1 MIIKLI
7 KEAQEWLKN
16 ANMHNEDWWALS
28 GEGSGICLSINLEH
42 EINRLERY
50 YDTELLVEEI
60 QTAKRLQKEVERILW
75 G

>member
-7 KEAQEWLKN
+7 EETREWLAEAAKLDEN
-16 ANMHNEDWWALS
+16 WWALG
-28 GEGSGICLSINLEH
+28 GEGLGICLSINLEH

-50 YDTELLVEEI
+50 YNTELLAEEI
-60 QTAKRLQKEVERILW
+60 QTAKNLQQQVETILW

>member
-7 KEAQEWLKN
+7 EEAREWLVEAAKLDEN
-16 ANMHNEDWWALS
+16 WWTLA
-28 GEGSGICLSINLEH
+28 GEGLGICLSVNLEH

-50 YDTELLVEEI
+50 YGTELLAEEI
-60 QTAKRLQKEVERILW
+60 QTAKNLQQQIETILW

>member
-7 KEAQEWLKN
+7 KDAREWLAEAAKLDEN
-16 ANMHNEDWWALS
+16 WWALC
-28 GEGSGICLSINLEH
+28 GEGLGICLSINLED

-50 YDTELLVEEI
+50 YDTELLIEEI
-60 QTAKRLQKEVERILW
+60 QTAKQLRQQVEAILW

>member
-7 KEAQEWLKN
+7 EEAREWLVEAAKLDEN
-16 ANMHNEDWWALS
+16 WWALG
-28 GEGSGICLSINLEH
+28 GEGLGICLSINLEH

-50 YDTELLVEEI
+50 YNTELLTEEI
-60 QTAKRLQKEVERILW
+60 QTAKTLQLQVEMILW

>member
-7 KEAQEWLKN
+7 EEAREWLVEAEKLDEN
-16 ANMHNEDWWALS
+16 WWALH
-28 GEGSGICLSINLEH
+28 GEGAGICLSINLEH

-50 YDTELLVEEI
+50 YDTELLAEEI
-60 QTAKRLQKEVERILW
+60 QTAKILRQQVEAILW

>member
-7 KEAQEWLKN
+7 EEARGWLVEAAKLDEN
-16 ANMHNEDWWALS
+16 WWALY
-28 GEGSGICLSINLEH
+28 GEGAGICLSINLKH

-50 YDTELLVEEI
+50 YNTELLVEEI
-60 QTAKRLQKEVERILW
+60 KEAKDLRHQVETILW

>member
-7 KEAQEWLKN
+7 KDAREWLAEAAKLDEN
-16 ANMHNEDWWALS
+16 WWALC
-28 GEGSGICLSINLEH
+28 GEGLGICLSINLED

-50 YDTELLVEEI
+50 YDAELLAEEI
-60 QTAKRLQKEVERILW
+60 QTAKQLQQEVERILW

>member
-7 KEAQEWLKN
+7 EEARAWLEN
-16 ANMHNEDWWALS
+16 ANKHDEDWWAMS
-28 GEGSGICLSINLEH
+28 GEGAGICLSINLEH

-50 YDTELLVEEI
+50 YDTELLAEEI
-60 QTAKRLQKEVERILW
+60 QTAKSLRQQVETILW

>member
-7 KEAQEWLKN
+7 EEARKWLTEAAKL
-16 ANMHNEDWWALS
+16 NENWWALG
-28 GEGSGICLSINLEH
+28 GEGLGICLSINLEH
-42 EINRLERY
+42 EIDRLERY

-60 QTAKRLQKEVERILW
+60 QIAKQMRQQVETILW

>member
-7 KEAQEWLKN
+7 EEARGWLIEAAKLDEN
-16 ANMHNEDWWALS
+16 WWALH
-28 GEGSGICLSINLEH
+28 GEGAGICLSINLEH

-50 YDTELLVEEI
+50 YGTELLAEEI
-60 QTAKRLQKEVERILW
+60 RIAKQLQREVEKILW

>member
-7 KEAQEWLKN
+7 EEAREWLEN
-16 ANMHNEDWWALS
+16 ANKHGEDWWALH
-28 GEGSGICLSINLEH
+28 GEGAGICLSINLEH

-50 YDTELLVEEI
+50 YDTELLTEEI
-60 QTAKRLQKEVERILW
+60 QTAKQLRQQVETILW